1 MSEKAYNGQWVKIH
15 NIILE
20 PSQRAPAVPEDT
32 KKCPLE
38 MLLNGFLDQDE
49 ASIGEQVDIKTVIG
63 RTVKGRLTEIEPK
76 YDHSFGKPILELLT
90 IGPKVRAF
98 IEKGDS
104 NER

>member
-1 MSEKAYNGQWVKIH
+1 MSEKAYKGQWVKIH

-20 PSQRAPAVPEDT
+20 PSQRAPGVPEDT

-38 MLLNGFLDQDE
+38 MWLNGFLDQDE
-49 ASIGEQVDIKTVIG
+49 ASIGEQVAIKTVIG
-63 RTVKGRLTEIEPK
+63 RIVKGQLTEIEPK
-76 YDHSFGKPILELLT
+76 YDHSFGKPIMELLT

-104 NER
+104 HER

>member
-1 MSEKAYNGQWVKIH
+1 MSEKAYKGQWVKIH

-38 MLLNGFLDQDE
+38 MWLNGFLNQDE
-49 ASIGEQVDIKTVIG
+49 GTIGEQVTIKTVIG
-63 RTVKGRLTEIEPK
+63 RTVKGQLTEIEPN

>member
-1 MSEKAYNGQWVKIH
+1 MSEKAYKGQWVKIH

-38 MLLNGFLDQDE
+38 MWLNGFLDQDE
-49 ASIGEQVDIKTVIG
+49 GTIGEQVTIKTVIG
-63 RTVKGRLTEIEPK
+63 RTVKGQLTEIEPN

-104 NER
+104 NEG